1 MSSMSPVFQ
10 ADVGYLSTSS
20 GCAARRRSRQRS
32 TSMSAAT
39 IVRVLWLQTMTQAFV
54 GGLTSLTEAASNE
67 ASSSSSS
74 SCPPACFCNAPSR
87 IVYCSRRGL
96 TAVPG
101 GIASNSLQLNL
112 NGNVF
117 ASSTLRRGN
126 FSGLSSLEHLYLS
139 ECGIERLAV
148 GTVCVCVKYMFCVF
162 STSKLFIFNFCSF

>member
-1 MSSMSPVFQ
+1 MLSAISADDIVDDMSSSVNF
-10 ADVGYLSTSS
+10 T
-20 GCAARRRSRQRS
+20 RRRTRRRA

-39 IVRVLWLQTMTQAFV
+39 VVRSLWIQTVIQALV
-54 GGLTSLTEAASNE
+54 GGLTSLAEAAS
-67 ASSSSSS
+67 SDGSQTSS

-96 TAVPG
+96 TAVPD
-101 GIASNSLQLNL
+101 GIATNSLQLNL

-139 ECGIERLAV
+139 ECGIERLEV
-148 GTVCVCVKYMFCVF
+148 
-162 STSKLFIFNFCSF
+162 